1 MSEGSLS
8 VRSVDFL
15 GHPISELIVP
25 DVQVLVPAEATRDWR
40 VGAADLRALTT
51 WGLPVV
57 GAGNLVPDPQPGPHD
72 FRYDGEESY
81 RLATEWGA
89 VVGVVAGS
97 GRVVRFGRTDPQ
109 PMLVNST
116 MAAFIESA
124 WRYLWLFR
132 QESGHYD
139 DDTDDVLDAFLAKI
153 QDLDP
158 AVGDDP
164 DSSYWPSV
172 VEHW

>member
-8 VRSVDFL
+8 VRPVDFL
-15 GHPISELIVP
+15 DRPVSELIVP
-25 DVQVLVPAEATRDWR
+25 EARVLVPAGAVRDWR
-40 VGAADLRALTT
+40 VDPADLRALTT

-57 GAGNLVPDPQPGPHD
+57 GQGNLVPDPRPGPHD
-72 FRYDGEESY
+72 ARYEGEQAY
-81 RLATEWGA
+81 RLGTEWGA

-109 PMLVNST
+109 PMPVNST
-116 MAAFIESA
+116 LAAFVESA

-132 QESGHYD
+132 QEAGHYD
-139 DDTDDVLDAFLAKI
+139 DETDDVLDAFLARI
-153 QDLDP
+153 QRLDP

-164 DSSYWPSV
+164 GTSYWPSV